1 MTATLDFSTA
11 QTERPTLALARLL
24 ANRPDLDEAARLLV
38 ALLCWPI
45 GAGGCYIV
53 RSTGSGFEVLG
64 CYVETTNGVQENVL
78 IDEIDRLA
86 QAAHHGPE
94 FRTEPQDPLA
104 LPMAAWPLGNGHD
117 ATLVLL
123 LSDPTPAQTVEARVG
138 DLIDIFAVYIA
149 GVLAAS
155 DPRSGVRRN
164 RHVTSAPNLSER
176 QLQTLQLIERN
187 FTMRQIASRIGFS
200 ESTVR
205 MESLAIYRA
214 LGVHDRREAV
224 EVGRKLGLLAPV
236 SESVS
241 G

>member
-1 MTATLDFSTA
+1 MTATLEIP

-45 GAGGCYIV
+45 GAEGCYIV
-53 RSTGSGFEVLG
+53 RSTGSGFDVLG
-64 CYVETTNGVQENVL
+64 RYVESTRTAVDATL
-78 IDEIDRLA
+78 ATDIDRLVQIA
-86 QAAHHGPE
+86 ETKPE
-94 FRTEPQDPLA
+94 FWTQPLDPSA
-104 LPMAAWPLGNGHD
+104 VPMAAWPLGNGHD
-117 ATLVLL
+117 ATLVLM
-123 LSDPTPAQTVEARVG
+123 LSEPRDSETVMSRVG
-138 DLIDIFAVYIA
+138 DLIDILAVYIA
-149 GVLAAS
+149 GILAAS
-155 DPRSGVRRN
+155 DPRNGMRRN
-164 RHVTSAPNLSER
+164 RHVTSAPNLSDR

-187 FTMRQIASRIGFS
+187 LTMRQIASRIGFS

-224 EVGRKLGLLAPV
+224 AIGRKLGLLEQV
-236 SESVS
+236 SENVS

>member
-1 MTATLDFSTA
+1 MTATLELP

-45 GAGGCYIV
+45 GAEGCYIV
-53 RSTGSGFEVLG
+53 RSTGSGFDVLG
-64 CYVETTNGVQENVL
+64 RYVESTRGTVDAAL
-78 IDEIDRLA
+78 ATDIDRLVQIA
-86 QAAHHGPE
+86 EHKPE
-94 FRTEPQDPLA
+94 FWTRPLDPDA
-104 LPMAAWPLGNGHD
+104 TPMAAWPLGNGHD

-123 LSDPTPAQTVEARVG
+123 LSEPRDAETVLARVG

-149 GVLAAS
+149 GILAAS
-155 DPRSGVRRN
+155 DPRNGVRRN
-164 RHVTSAPNLSER
+164 RHVTSAPNLSDR

-187 FTMRQIASRIGFS
+187 LTMRQIASRIGFS

-224 EVGRKLGLLAPV
+224 AVGRKLGLLAQI
-236 SESVS
+236 SENVS